1 MPLNIDFQQIF
12 LHLLN
17 FTILFGAL
25 YFLLYSPVKDFM
37 AKRAAYYE
45 DMDNQAKQTLEDAGQ
60 VRADYEQ
67 KLENAAEEIRRRSEQ
82 AQQAAME
89 SAGQQLQAAREEAAR
104 IVERARSEAE
114 AEREVSGM
122 VMAAVEKLVLADT
135 ASAYDQFLEAAG
147 EERADV

>member
-67 KLENAAEEIRRRSEQ
+67 KLENAAEEKI
-82 AQQAAME
+82 
-89 SAGQQLQAAREEAAR
+89 G
-104 IVERARSEAE
+104 RAH
-114 AEREVSGM
+114 V
-122 VMAAVEKLVLADT
+122 
-135 ASAYDQFLEAAG
+135 
-147 EERADV
+147 